1 MVLTNHRL
9 TAVSG
14 STLVSPVYILPT
26 FIIAKGLI
34 LINGR
39 SFYALL
45 FPCASSGF
53 VHLAFPVFA
62 LMKTRPYAMPCG
74 ARFHSSV
81 YIKTSSHASPV
92 FFITAIQHFCNC
104 ERCERNRFLKSN
116 KFSISRL
123 SCSPSAFFFNRS
135 LTSSSVSLSVT
146 NTGYGFGK

>member
-45 FPCASSGF
+45 FPCASAGF

-62 LMKTRPYAMPCG
+62 LMKTRPHAVPF
-74 ARFHSSV
+74 AVRFLYSV
-81 YIKTSSHASPV
+81 YIKTFSHVSPV
-92 FFITAIQHFCNC
+92 SFITAIQRFCNC
-104 ERCERNRFLKSN
+104 KRNRFLKSN

-123 SCSPSAFFFNRS
+123 SCSPATFFLKRA
-135 LTSSSVSLSVT
+135 LVSSSVSLFVT

>member
-26 FIIAKGLI
+26 FIFAKGFVLI
-34 LINGR
+34 IRR

-62 LMKTRPYAMPCG
+62 LMKTRPNVVPL
-74 ARFHSSV
+74 SV
-81 YIKTSSHASPV
+81 CLFCSINNESVSHVSPV
-92 FFITAIQHFCNC
+92 LEFVT
-104 ERCERNRFLKSN
+104 
-116 KFSISRL
+116 L
-123 SCSPSAFFFNRS
+123 SF
-135 LTSSSVSLSVT
+135 
-146 NTGYGFGK
+146 

>member
-26 FIIAKGLI
+26 FMLTKVLI

-62 LMKTRPYAMPCG
+62 LMKTLPHAMPCG
-74 ARFHSSV
+74 ARFHSPVS
-81 YIKTSSHASPV
+81 IKTPSHISPV
-92 FFITAIQHFCNC
+92 MLSLLALNHQPT
-104 ERCERNRFLKSN
+104 
-116 KFSISRL
+116 FSEL
-123 SCSPSAFFFNRS
+123 P
-135 LTSSSVSLSVT
+135 
-146 NTGYGFGK
+146 